1 MLDTEDIIKDIRV
14 SRSSTIN
21 VRTNTYSVPSRLI
34 GQFVDLRV
42 GAEQITV
49 THHGHLIQTMPR
61 IVGKNQAAI
70 NYRHI
75 IDSLVRKPGAFA
87 SYQYREEMFPT
98 SGFRMAWDSLRAAHS
113 EKVADKMYVQILE
126 LAAHES

>member
-1 MLDTEDIIKDIRV
+1 
-14 SRSSTIN
+14 
-21 VRTNTYSVPSRLI
+21 
-34 GQFVDLRV
+34 
-42 GAEQITV
+42 
-49 THHGHLIQTMPR
+49 MPR

-98 SGFRMAWDSLRAAHS
+98 SGFRMAWDSL
-113 EKVADKMYVQILE
+113 
-126 LAAHES
+126 

>member
-1 MLDTEDIIKDIRV
+1 M
-14 SRSSTIN
+14 
-21 VRTNTYSVPSRLI
+21 RTNTYSVPSRLI

-98 SGFRMAWDSLRAAHS
+98 NGFRMAWDSLRAA
-113 EKVADKMYVQILE
+113 L
-126 LAAHES
+126 